1 MEPEIGFPIFLRKGS
16 GLIMKKTL
24 LALAIASISASAFAV
39 DTSSQNSKNDAM
51 FAFDPMHKDQ
61 FSVSGSV
68 GVGGYYDTGSKAF
81 YDDWVTGLTLAVNY
95 RNNRIVGYFETDLML
110 NYTTDNA
117 TSPVVKNGSQPV
129 ANVDKAWLGFDTGVG
144 IASFAWANDTALD
157 KVDGAGD
164 NTYEFGAS
172 AGDASDAFNVV
183 KFQGATNGFAYG
195 VSYFETD
202 NVHTD
207 SNKGVNG
214 YVGIEQET
222 FNIYA
227 GYELQNEATRTLRKL
242 SSGAK
247 IEAVDA
253 DYQVMTVTGNVKL
266 GEVKL
271 GANFWIEE
279 TDGKNLDKTNTGYY
293 VSAGYAV
300 SEDLTLAA
308 GYAANTDEVTGM
320 KDLDQSYMNIAAM
333 YTLAKNM
340 DMGIDIKQELDMG
353 EGNEEETHV
362 FAAAY
367 YYF

>member
-1 MEPEIGFPIFLRKGS
+1 
-16 GLIMKKTL
+16 MKKTL

-39 DTSSQNSKNDAM
+39 DTSSQNSRNEDM

-81 YDDWVTGLTLAVNY
+81 YDDWATGLTLAVNY

-110 NYTTDNA
+110 NYSTDPDAKAASSTDKHSGPA
-117 TSPVVKNGSQPV
+117 TD
-129 ANVDKAWLGFDTGVG
+129 VDKAWLGFDTGFG
-144 IASFAWANDTALD
+144 IASFGWENDTALD
-157 KVDGAGD
+157 AIDGAGD

-183 KFQGATNGFAYG
+183 KFQGATNGFAYA

-202 NVHTD
+202 DNHAKAD
-207 SNKGVNG
+207 KGVNG
-214 YVGIEQET
+214 YVGIEQEI
-222 FNIYA
+222 FNVYA
-227 GYELQNEATRTLRKL
+227 GYETRD
-242 SSGAK
+242 S
-247 IEAVDA
+247 
-253 DYQVMTVTGNVKL
+253 DYDVYTVTGNVKL
-266 GEVKL
+266 GELKL

-279 TDGKNLDKTNTGYY
+279 TDTKLLDKTNTGYY
-293 VSAGYAV
+293 VSAGYEV

-308 GYAANTDEVTGM
+308 GYAGNTEEIGKTDT
-320 KDLDQSYMNIAAM
+320 DYSYVNVAAM

-340 DMGIDIKQELDMG
+340 DMGIDVRQDLDAG
-353 EGNEEETHV
+353 GADEETYV
-362 FAAAY
+362 FAAGY

>member
-1 MEPEIGFPIFLRKGS
+1 
-16 GLIMKKTL
+16 MKKTL

-39 DTSSQNSKNDAM
+39 DTSSQNSKNEEM

-81 YDDWVTGLTLAVNY
+81 YDDWATGLTLAVNY

-110 NYTTDNA
+110 NYISDTSRSAEVAKAYGKVESGPATD
-117 TSPVVKNGSQPV
+117 
-129 ANVDKAWLGFDTGVG
+129 VDKAWLGFDTGFG
-144 IASFAWANDTALD
+144 IASFGWENDTALD
-157 KVDGAGD
+157 AIDGAGD

-183 KFQGATNGFAYG
+183 KFQGATNGFAYA
-195 VSYFETD
+195 VSYFETEDSHTSAD
-202 NVHTD
+202 NE
-207 SNKGVNG
+207 KGVNG
-214 YVGIEQET
+214 YVGIEQEI
-222 FNIYA
+222 FNVYA
-227 GYELQNEATRTLRKL
+227 GYETRD
-242 SSGAK
+242 S
-247 IEAVDA
+247 
-253 DYQVMTVTGNVKL
+253 DYDVYTVTGNVKL
-266 GEVKL
+266 GAVKL

-279 TDGKNLDKTNTGYY
+279 TDTKVLDKTNTGYY

-308 GYAANTDEVTGM
+308 GYAGNTEEIGKTDT
-320 KDLDQSYMNIAAM
+320 DYSFMNVAAM

-340 DMGIDIKQELDMG
+340 DMGIDIKQQLDAG
-353 EGNEEETHV
+353 DKDEETFV
-362 FAAAY
+362 FAAGY

>member
-1 MEPEIGFPIFLRKGS
+1 
-16 GLIMKKTL
+16 MKKTL

-39 DTSSQNSKNDAM
+39 DTSSQNSRNEDM

-110 NYTTDNA
+110 NYSTDPDAKAASSTDKHSGPA
-117 TSPVVKNGSQPV
+117 TD
-129 ANVDKAWLGFDTGVG
+129 VDKAWLGFDTGFG
-144 IASFAWANDTALD
+144 IASFGWENDTALD
-157 KVDGAGD
+157 AIDGAGD

-183 KFQGATNGFAYG
+183 KFQGATNGFAYA

-202 NVHTD
+202 DNHAKAD
-207 SNKGVNG
+207 KGVNG
-214 YVGIEQET
+214 YVGIEQEI
-222 FNIYA
+222 FNVYA
-227 GYELQNEATRTLRKL
+227 GYETRD
-242 SSGAK
+242 S
-247 IEAVDA
+247 
-253 DYQVMTVTGNVKL
+253 DYDVYTVTGNVKL
-266 GEVKL
+266 GELKL

-279 TDGKNLDKTNTGYY
+279 TDTKLLDKTNTGYY

-308 GYAANTDEVTGM
+308 GYAGNTEEIGKTDT
-320 KDLDQSYMNIAAM
+320 DYSYVNVAAM

-340 DMGIDIKQELDMG
+340 DMGIDVRQDLDAG
-353 EGNEEETHV
+353 GADEETYV
-362 FAAAY
+362 FAAGY

>member
-1 MEPEIGFPIFLRKGS
+1 
-16 GLIMKKTL
+16 MKKTL

-39 DTSSQNSKNDAM
+39 DTSSQNSRNEDM

-81 YDDWVTGLTLAVNY
+81 YDDWATGLTLAVNY

-117 TSPVVKNGSQPV
+117 TSPILKDGSEF
-129 ANVDKAWLGFDTGVG
+129 ATDVDKAWLGFDTGFG
-144 IASFAWANDTALD
+144 IASFGWENDTALD
-157 KVDGAGD
+157 AVDGAGD

-183 KFQGATNGFAYG
+183 KFQGTTGGFAYG

-202 NVHTD
+202 DTHVD
-207 SNKGVNG
+207 AEKGVNG
-214 YVGIEQET
+214 YVGIEQEI
-222 FNIYA
+222 FNVYA
-227 GYELQNEATRTLRKL
+227 GYETRD
-242 SSGAK
+242 S
-247 IEAVDA
+247 
-253 DYQVMTVTGNVKL
+253 DYDVYTVTGNVQL
-266 GEVKL
+266 GAVKL
-271 GANFWIEE
+271 GTNFWIEE
-279 TDGKNLDKTNTGYY
+279 TDTKVLDQTNTGYY

-308 GYAANTDEVTGM
+308 GYAANTYEIKGIA
-320 KDLDQSYMNIAAM
+320 DLDQSFMNVAVM
-333 YTLAKNM
+333 YTMAKNM